1 VIRTTPEGNQTLYRL
16 MPVEILL
23 QLAALGIFFSHY
35 WQTLPETTLASL
47 ITVVATAN
55 LYRFGV
61 AFYLRYFSDSKASGH
76 GLIASINFLLA
87 NFLCGL
93 SWGGGFVLLD
103 ISSNTFSLAD
113 SVVPVLMAVVVM
125 ASLAGSALWSWL
137 FIAFALPALLS
148 PLGWLLMQS
157 HYTQSA
163 VWGQLLVVSILTAW
177 GAVRAEQAFN
187 RYRQHGRQNVTL
199 IQELAAAKQA
209 AIDNTI
215 ELEKA
220 HEKLKIEIEERKII
234 EEKIRS
240 SEKETARILSDMQD
254 TYFQADARGLI
265 KRLSPSIHNLLGH
278 SPESLHNT
286 AFADLFMRE
295 SDYKALIAAM
305 DTHGGSVQNFEAKMK
320 HQWGKTIWASIN
332 AHYSAGIDNSTH
344 GFEGTMRDVTIDK
357 YTEEKI
363 FEEKERLHV
372 TLESIGDGVISTDP
386 HGNVTYLN
394 PVAEKMTG
402 WDEKEA
408 AGKPLSAVL
417 KLLEEKTNNPYEVPV
432 RDWLDQNQRVR
443 LSNPVTLV
451 NRRKTKEFTIEF
463 SGSPLSNSDGVVIGA
478 VFVFHNVT
486 KLRTLTKQL
495 SFQATHDALTGLINR
510 REFESRVKQAIKS
523 AQHDNKHHAMF
534 YVDLDQFK
542 VVNDTCGHH
551 AGDELLKQLT
561 ARLQRLLRESDTLAR
576 LGGDEF
582 GVLLVGCP
590 VDRARQLAEKIRAD
604 VEQYRFPWEDRVF
617 RVGTSIGL
625 VPIDATTRDL
635 TELLSAADSACY
647 VAKESG
653 RNQVH
658 VYKPDDQAIAQ
669 QQGQM
674 QWLQRI
680 QRALEKDLFELHFQS
695 IIPIKNEK
703 SGRLCGEVLLRM
715 VDEAKTAPNNCPQN
729 NCLPPSSFVPAAER
743 YQLMPKV
750 DRWVLTKTFELLSK
764 QPDILQH
771 WELCN
776 INLSGQ
782 SLGDTR
788 LLNFMLHTLRK
799 TGLPA
804 DVLCFEIT
812 ESSVMS
818 NLEEAQ
824 YFMKSLQKLGCKF
837 ALDDFG
843 TGLSSFSYLKNLPV
857 NYVKLDG
864 ELVRDVAKDN
874 TSYAMVEAIN
884 RVAHVMG
891 IKTIAE
897 HVETVATINALRKI
911 SVDYAQGFVIDTPQA
926 FPHIARQVEKVS

>member
-1 VIRTTPEGNQTLYRL
+1 MIRNTPEGNQTLYRL

-23 QLAALGIFFSHY
+23 QLVALAIFFAHY
-35 WQTLPETTLASL
+35 WQTLPETYVASFVV
-47 ITVVATAN
+47 TVASIN
-55 LYRFGV
+55 LYRFSIV
-61 AFYLRYFSDSKASGH
+61 FYLRHFTDSKAEGQST
-76 GLIASINFLLA
+76 LASINFLIA

-93 SWGGGFVLLD
+93 SWGAGFVLLD
-103 ISSNTFSLAD
+103 IASDAFSLAD
-113 SVVPVLMAVVVM
+113 GVIPVLMAGVVM

-137 FIAFALPALLS
+137 FCAFAIPALVS
-148 PLGWLLMQS
+148 PLSWLLLQEN
-157 HYTQSA
+157 YTQTT
-163 VWGQLLVVSILTAW
+163 VWGQLLLVSILTCW
-177 GAVRAEQAFN
+177 GAVRADQAFN
-187 RYRQHGRQNVTL
+187 RYRQHGRHNVNL
-199 IQELAAAKQA
+199 IQELAIAKQS
-209 AIDNTI
+209 AIDNTL
-215 ELEKA
+215 ELERA

-234 EEKIRS
+234 EEKIRA

-254 TYFQADARGLI
+254 TYFQADARGYI
-265 KRLSPSIHNLLGH
+265 KRLSPSVNSLLGY
-278 SPESLHNT
+278 SPESLHT
-286 AFADLFMRE
+286 TSFADLFVNS
-295 SDYKALIAAM
+295 SDYKAFIAAL
-305 DTHGGSVQNFEAKMK
+305 DTKNGSIQNFEAKLK
-320 HQWGKTIWASIN
+320 HFVGNTIWASIN
-332 AHYSAGIDNSTH
+332 AHYSTGVDKVTH
-344 GFEGTMRDVTIDK
+344 GFEGTMRDVTADK
-357 YTEEKI
+357 EAEEKL
-363 FEEKERLHV
+363 FQEKERLHV

-386 HGNVTYLN
+386 EGNITYLN

-408 AGKPLSAVL
+408 TGKTLSTVL
-417 KLLEEKTNNPYEVPV
+417 KLLDEKNNKPV
-432 RDWLDQNQRVR
+432 NIPVDNWLSQNQRVR
-443 LSNPVTLV
+443 LNNPVTLV
-451 NRRKTKEFTIEF
+451 NRKKTKEYTIEF
-463 SGSPLSNSDGVVIGA
+463 SGSPLRNSNGKVIGA

-510 REFESRVKQAIKS
+510 REFETRVKQAIKS
-523 AQHDNKHHAMF
+523 AQQDNKNHAMF

-561 ARLQRLLRESDTLAR
+561 SRLQGLLRASDTVAR

-590 VDRARQLAEKIRAD
+590 LEQAKVVAEKIRAD
-604 VEQYRFPWEDRVF
+604 VEQYRFPWEDRIF

-625 VPIDATTRDL
+625 VPITSTTRDL
-635 TELLSAADSACY
+635 TELMSAADSACY
-647 VAKESG
+647 VAKEGG

-658 VYKPDDQAIAQ
+658 VYKSDDQAIAQ

-703 SGRLCGEVLLRM
+703 SDRLCGEVLLRM
-715 VDEAKTAPNNCPQN
+715 IDESRPSPN
-729 NCLPPSSFVPAAER
+729 NCLPPSSFIPAAER
-743 YQLMPKV
+743 YQLMPKI

-764 QPDILQH
+764 QKDILHH

-782 SLGDTR
+782 SLGDTK
-788 LLNFMLHTLRK
+788 LLDFILTTLRK
-799 TGLPA
+799 TRLPA
-804 DVLCFEIT
+804 HVLCFEIT
-812 ESSVMS
+812 ESSVIS
-818 NLEEAQ
+818 NLEEANQ
-824 YFMKSLQKLGCKF
+824 FMKTLQKLGCKF

-857 NYVKLDG
+857 DYVKLDG
-864 ELVRDVAKDN
+864 ELVRDVAKDD

-897 HVETVATINALRKI
+897 HVETVATINSLRKI

-926 FPHIARQVEKVS
+926 FPSMVQQSAKAS